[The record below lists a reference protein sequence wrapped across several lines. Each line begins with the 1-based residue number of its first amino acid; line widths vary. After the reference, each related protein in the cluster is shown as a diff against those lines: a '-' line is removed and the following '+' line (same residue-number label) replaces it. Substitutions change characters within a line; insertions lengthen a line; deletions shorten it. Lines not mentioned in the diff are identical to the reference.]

1 MVLTKQIM
9 LAKLVKKIVIS
20 VSLHIF
26 PWARKRVFLWLF
38 TDIFFQV
45 GLVDEDLDIFHGI
58 GFLDEFID
66 EISSLLV
73 NNFCKLGIVWVSMI
87 PLPQN
92 ISIWYQFT
100 LRNVSLVWLFMFFFS
115 EQVFNFL
122 SVTNRGSWGG

>member
-1 MVLTKQIM
+1 MGEEEGFP
-9 LAKLVKKIVIS
+9 LA
-20 VSLHIF
+20 
-26 PWARKRVFLWLF
+26 LF

-58 GFLDEFID
+58 RFLDEFID

-122 SVTNRGSWGG
+122 SVTNRGSWGGLRPT